1 MSVLQNALTQLD
13 RAARVAGNEIRSELL
28 ERLRQP
34 ERVVSVTF
42 PLRLDNGTQRMI
54 EGYRVQWSSLRGPY
68 KGGIRYHQ
76 DVDLD
81 EVKALSLWMAIKCA
95 VVGIPLGGG
104 KGGVIVNPKE
114 LSSAELERLT
124 RGFTRAIAPVIGSDK
139 DIPAPDVNTTPQI
152 MDWMA
157 DEYAQVVGRA
167 DPGVVTGKTIPAGGS
182 QGRGTATAQ
191 GGWYVY
197 EAYAATLGLPQR
209 GRLVIQGFGNAGA
222 QFAQLAVNAGHLV
235 VGVSDSKGGVYDA
248 QGLNLEEL
256 HAHKKATG
264 SVVGYRSLPT
274 FSQQELLTS
283 ECDVLVPSA
292 LENQITAE
300 VAHAVQAKLVV
311 ELANGPTTPEGEEV
325 LKSRGIRIAPDVLAN
340 AGGVTVSCFEW
351 QQNLAHESWTEEEV
365 FAKLKPIM
373 VEAAKRVQDLTT
385 EKECSD
391 REAAFIL
398 ALRRLQEAYSA

>member
-114 LSSAELERLT
+114 LSTAELERLT

-139 DIPAPDVNTTPQI
+139 DIPAPDVNTSPQI

-157 DEYAQVVGRA
+157 DEYAQAVGHA
-167 DPGVVTGKTIPAGGS
+167 DPGVVTGKTIAAGGS

-197 EAYAATLGLPQR
+197 EAYASALGLPAQ
-209 GRLVIQGFGNAGA
+209 VSFAIQGFGNAGA
-222 QFAQLAVNAGHLV
+222 QFAQFAHEAGHKV
-235 VGVSDSKGGVYDA
+235 VAVSDSKGGVYDA
-248 QGLNLEEL
+248 EGLNLEEL

-264 SVVGYRSLPT
+264 SVVGYQGLPAL
-274 FSQQELLTS
+274 SQQELLTS
-283 ECDVLVPSA
+283 ACDVLVPSA
-292 LENQITAE
+292 LENQITVD
-300 VAHAVQAKLVV
+300 VARSVQAKLIV

-325 LKSRGIRIAPDVLAN
+325 LVERGIRIAPDVLAN

-351 QQNLAHESWTEEEV
+351 QQNVAHEMWTAEQVLEKLRPTMANAAQEV
-365 FAKLKPIM
+365 HALC
-373 VEAAKRVQDLTT
+373 T
-385 EKECSD
+385 ERGCTD
-391 REAAFIL
+391 REAAFVL